1 MADNIE
7 IICVGNE
14 LLIGKTLNTNAQWLA
29 KRITTV
35 GLSASRI
42 TIVGDDVDEISSAIR
57 EAVQRNP
64 RFLITT
70 GGLGPTFDD
79 KTLEG
84 LAKALEYK
92 LEINEEALTMVKEK
106 YRKYAEE
113 GKMEKAELTPPRVK
127 MARLPEGAKP
137 LFNPVGTAPG
147 VIIEHESASIL
158 ALPGVPSEMK
168 AIFDGSIVSL
178 LKQVAGGV
186 TFFELSI
193 EATGVI
199 ESEMAP
205 LIERVMHD
213 NPYVYIKSHPK
224 GAERIPRIEFHFS
237 TTAKKSGVARKRV
250 SKVFVQ
256 LSELIQEKGGKIKFI
271 KGENTRSK
279 KFCLTDGKGKNSR
292 VRRIP

>member
-1 MADNIE
+1 MDQPIE

-29 KRITTV
+29 KRITTL
-35 GLSASRI
+35 GLSARRI
-42 TIVGDDVDEISSAIR
+42 TIVGDDVDEIFSAIR
-57 EAVQRNP
+57 EAMQRNP

-84 LAKALEYK
+84 LAKALECK

-113 GKMEKAELTPPRVK
+113 GKMKKAELTPPRVK
-127 MARLPEGAKP
+127 MAKLPEGAKP
-137 LFNPVGTAPG
+137 LSNPVGTAPG
-147 VIIEHESASIL
+147 VIMKRGSITIL

-168 AIFDGSIVSL
+168 AIFDGSVASL
-178 LKQVAGGV
+178 LKQVAGDS
-186 TFFELSI
+186 TFFEMSI

-237 TTAKKSGVARKRV
+237 TTAKNSGVARKRV
-250 SKVFVQ
+250 SKAFVQ
-256 LSELIQEKGGKIKFI
+256 LSELIQEKGGKIKPI
-271 KGENTRSK
+271 KAEN
-279 KFCLTDGKGKNSR
+279 
-292 VRRIP
+292 

>member
-1 MADNIE
+1 MAHHIE

-29 KRITTV
+29 ERTTILGLNVRRIM
-35 GLSASRI
+35 
-42 TIVGDDVDEISSAIR
+42 IVGDDVDEISSAIR
-57 EAVQRNP
+57 EVMQRNP

-84 LAKALEYK
+84 LAKALECK

-106 YRKYAEE
+106 YRTYAEE

-147 VIIEHESASIL
+147 IIMEHESTSIL

-168 AIFDGSIVSL
+168 AIFDGSVVSL
-178 LKQVAGGV
+178 LKQVAGDV
-186 TFFELSI
+186 TFFEMSI

-205 LIERVMHD
+205 LIERVMHE

-224 GAERIPRIEFHFS
+224 GAERIPCIEFHFS

-250 SKVFVQ
+250 SKAFVQ
-256 LSELIQEKGGKIKFI
+256 LSELIQEEGGKITPI
-271 KGENTRSK
+271 KRQN
-279 KFCLTDGKGKNSR
+279 
-292 VRRIP
+292 

>member
-1 MADNIE
+1 MAQPIE

-29 KRITTV
+29 KRITAL
-35 GLSASRI
+35 GLSARRI
-42 TIVGDDVDEISSAIR
+42 TIVGDDVDEIFSAIR
-57 EAVQRNP
+57 EAMQRNP

-84 LAKALEYK
+84 LAKALECK

-113 GKMEKAELTPPRVK
+113 GKMKKAELTPPRAK
-127 MARLPEGAKP
+127 MAKLPEGAKP
-137 LFNPVGTAPG
+137 LSNPVGTAPG
-147 VIIEHESASIL
+147 VIMKRGSITIL

-168 AIFDGSIVSL
+168 AIFDGSVASL
-178 LKQVAGGV
+178 LKQVAG
-186 TFFELSI
+186 
-193 EATGVI
+193 
-199 ESEMAP
+199 
-205 LIERVMHD
+205 D
-213 NPYVYIKSHPK
+213 DPK

-250 SKVFVQ
+250 SNAFVQ
-256 LSELIQEKGGKIKFI
+256 LSELIQEKGGKIKP
-271 KGENTRSK
+271 SK
-279 KFCLTDGKGKNSR
+279 TES
-292 VRRIP
+292 

>member
-1 MADNIE
+1 MAHHIE

-29 KRITTV
+29 KRTTAL
-35 GLSASRI
+35 GLSARRI
-42 TIVGDDVDEISSAIR
+42 MIVGDDVDEISSAIR
-57 EAVQRNP
+57 EAMQRNP

-84 LAKALEYK
+84 LAKAFKCK

-113 GKMEKAELTPPRVK
+113 GKIEKAELTPPRVK

-147 VIIEHESASIL
+147 IIMEHESTSIL

-168 AIFDGSIVSL
+168 AIFDGSVVSL
-178 LKQVAGGV
+178 LKQVAGDV
-186 TFFELSI
+186 TFFEMSI

-237 TTAKKSGVARKRV
+237 TTAKKSGVARKHV
-250 SKVFVQ
+250 SKAFVQ
-256 LSELIQEKGGKIKFI
+256 LSELIQEKGGKITPI
-271 KGENTRSK
+271 KREN
-279 KFCLTDGKGKNSR
+279 
-292 VRRIP
+292 